1 VGSKTG
7 IRQSFAAPARNDC
20 VEIRGAR
27 QNNLKGI
34 DLDLPLGK
42 LTVVTG
48 PSGSGKSSL
57 AFETIYAEG
66 QRRYVETFSPY
77 MRQFLDRMDKPRVDD
92 IRGIPPAI
100 AIEQANPVKSSR
112 STVGTMTEINDYLK
126 LLWPHVAKAF
136 CPNCGREIRPE
147 TAQSIADQI
156 LQDCAG
162 KNVLITFW
170 VAVPPKT
177 APRAFFDFLQQQGYL
192 RVWIDNQ
199 VVRADV
205 AEPAFGGQPLQVRTA
220 DAKHER
226 GRRGRA
232 IQPVGS
238 TGCPPGAER
247 TDPKIKRLGARV
259 QVIQDRIAIGEE
271 NRARIAEAI
280 ETALRFGKG
289 KVNVI
294 PVEAGVSPAKSKNAA
309 DAAATTAMPFSIGWH
324 CAYCDLDIRPPTPGL
339 LSFNN
344 PLGACP
350 ECRGFGR
357 TISIDLNKAIPDR
370 RLSIKQGV
378 VRVFRGAE
386 FGESQKDLLRACAR
400 EEVDINVPFEE
411 LPEADQDFVIEGEKR
426 SGDYTEEDYEHDR
439 WYGVR
444 GFFRWLESK
453 TYKMHVRVLLS
464 RYRAYITCPRC
475 KGGRYQPEA
484 LNYKISIKPEI
495 RTPKSEIVLSL
506 PEFQALPISDAHDF
520 LRNIEIPAPNKTAQM
535 LRDEICA
542 RLNYLCEVGVSYL
555 TLDRST
561 RTLSGGEVQR
571 VNLTTCLGASLVN
584 TLFVMDEPSIG
595 LHPRDVGQLVRVM
608 RNLRDKGNTLLV
620 VEHEEQI
627 IRAADNLI
635 DLGPGRGEDGGELVW
650 NGPLD
655 DFLARNGENVGS
667 AGASPAVSHASR
679 DTGIIFGG
687 APKTALEGAR
697 APQSLTR
704 DYLTNRKSI
713 RFPKSRRDWTSSIK
727 LVGARQH
734 NLKNIDVDLPLGVFA
749 CVTGVSGSGKST
761 LIHDVLYRNL
771 LRARGQSSD
780 HQPSQS
786 YGSAGEPGACKSVI
800 GAHRIADVVMVD
812 QLPLAR
818 TPRSTPIL
826 YLGLFDRV
834 RELFAARPE
843 AMAQGL
849 TAGAFSFNSGG
860 GRCERCS
867 GTGYEKI
874 EMQFLSDLFVRCA
887 ECEGKRFQPHVLKVR
902 VQNKSIHDVLE
913 LTVSEAIEFFAQ
925 IGETTIE
932 PSLGAARPP
941 LPGRER
947 NEVRVG
953 RATEISNGLKV
964 LEEVGLGYL
973 RLGQPLNTLSG
984 GESQRL
990 KLVRHLT
997 QTENVLPASA
1007 LDGLRRGERSTP
1019 MNREQASNDQNR
1031 NGEAIGNLFIF
1042 DEPTT
1047 GLHFDD
1053 VAMLLQLFQRLVD
1066 RGHSIVV
1073 IEHNLEVIKCAD
1085 WIIDL
1090 GPEAG
1095 EAGGEVVATGTPEE
1109 IARVKHSHTGKFL
1122 RDVLGKG
1129 SAGMLPAVRG
1139 ILPRATQRAYANDG
1153 NEFTLGA
1160 AEKPSDSMPDGASRM
1175 LALPNQRADGGRD
1188 GAIQIHGARE
1198 HNLKN
1203 IDIKIPRE
1211 QLVVITGLSGSG
1223 KSTLAFDILFAEG
1236 QRRFLDSMSPYA
1248 RQFVEQL
1255 EKPDVDLVSGLPPSV
1270 AIEQRVTRGGGKS
1283 TVATVT
1289 EVYHFLR
1296 LLFAKTGTQFCPD
1309 CDLPVAKQSVASIV
1323 KQIEAAAN
1331 RAPVKVLAPL
1341 VKARKGFHTDV
1352 AHWAERQGFDT
1363 LYVDGRL
1370 VPISHFRKLER
1381 FIEHTIDVV
1390 VGMIDR
1396 RRVVHAR
1403 DIVRRALEIG
1413 RGTARLLDSKNRL
1426 TVTSTEMSC
1435 PGCGRAFEE
1444 LDPRL
1449 FSFNS
1454 PHGACEECGGFG
1466 EIWDREL
1473 QTAANRDGESLLE
1486 NELAAERE
1494 SEWIEE
1500 GEARECPSCHGSRLN
1515 AVARHVRVQGFTIDQ
1530 FTNLSA
1536 SEAARAIDRLKF
1548 KGAHQTIAAGLLPE
1562 IQQRLLF
1569 MEKVG
1574 LGYLALGRSAKTLS
1588 GGESQRIR
1596 LAAQLG
1602 SNLRG
1607 VLYVLD
1613 EPTIGLH
1620 PRDNLRLLETLTAL
1634 RNKGNSL
1641 VVVEHDDETMRHA
1654 DHIID
1659 LGPRAGIHGGEVVVS
1674 GTLRDIERT
1683 PNSET
1688 ARCLKKPLC
1697 HPIRGSRRSLPDTE
1711 NWIEIRSACAN
1722 NLKGIDVRFPVGRLS
1737 VITGISGS
1745 GKSTLMH
1752 NVIWPAVCE
1761 QLKER
1766 KRAGN
1771 GDLFKLV
1778 SGAEEIEAVYEV
1790 DQSPIGK
1797 TSRSTPGTYVKVF
1810 DEIRG
1815 LYAQLPVSRVRGYS
1829 ASRFS
1834 FNAEGGRCET
1844 CKGQGAIKLEMNFLP
1859 SSYVPCEDCHGRR
1872 YNPQTLEVL
1881 YNEKSIGDVMEMTIE
1896 EAAQFFSAH
1905 PKIARPL
1912 SLLLDTGLGYLKL
1925 GQPSPTLS
1933 GGEAQRLK
1941 LVTQLKRGVGRAADE
1956 RIRKMRKP
1964 GSTLYLLE
1972 EPTIGLHMADIEL
1985 LLNVLHRLV
1994 DEGNTVIVIEHN
2006 LSVIAEADY
2015 IVDLGPEAGDAGGDL
2030 VACGTPEQVAK
2041 NRVSRTAPFLQK
2053 VLNQSATRVFS
2064 T

>member
-1 VGSKTG
+1 
-7 IRQSFAAPARNDC
+7 
-20 VEIRGAR
+20 
-27 QNNLKGI
+27 
-34 DLDLPLGK
+34 
-42 LTVVTG
+42 
-48 PSGSGKSSL
+48 
-57 AFETIYAEG
+57 
-66 QRRYVETFSPY
+66 
-77 MRQFLDRMDKPRVDD
+77 MRQFLDRMDKPRVDE

-100 AIEQANPVKSSR
+100 AIEQSNPVKSSR

-126 LLWPHVAKAF
+126 LLWPRVAHAF
-136 CPNCGREIRPE
+136 CPSCSREIRLE
-147 TAQSIADQI
+147 TAKSIADQM
-156 LQDCAG
+156 LGGFAG
-162 KNVLITFW
+162 RNVLITFW
-170 VAVPPKT
+170 IPVPAKT
-177 APRAFFDFLQQQGYL
+177 QPRDFFDFLRQQGYL
-192 RVWIDNQ
+192 RVWIDNEI
-199 VVRADV
+199 VRVD
-205 AEPAFGGQPLQVRTA
+205 AEPKT
-220 DAKHER
+220 
-226 GRRGRA
+226 
-232 IQPVGS
+232 
-238 TGCPPGAER
+238 
-247 TDPKIKRLGARV
+247 KRLGARV

-271 NRARIAEAI
+271 NRARQVEAI

-289 KVNVI
+289 KINVI

-309 DAAATTAMPFSIGWH
+309 DTAATTAIPFSSGWH
-324 CAYCDLDIRPPTPGL
+324 CAHCDLDIRPPSPGL
-339 LSFNN
+339 FSFNN

-357 TISIDLNKAIPDR
+357 TIAIDLNKAIPDR
-370 RLSIKQGV
+370 SLSVKQGV

-400 EEVDINVPFEE
+400 EEIDINVPFEE
-411 LPEADQDFVIEGEKR
+411 LPKTDQDFVIEGEKR
-426 SGDYTEEDYEHDR
+426 SGDYTDEDYENDR

-464 RYRAYITCPRC
+464 RYRAYTTCPSC
-475 KGGRYQPEA
+475 NGGRFQPEA
-484 LNYKISIKPEI
+484 LNFKISEI
-495 RTPKSEIVLSL
+495 RNPKSEILVTL
-506 PEFQALPISDAHDF
+506 PEFQALPISDARDF
-520 LRNIEIPAPNKTAQM
+520 LSKIDIAPTDSTARM
-535 LRDEICA
+535 LRNEICA
-542 RLNYLCEVGVSYL
+542 RLNYLCEVGVGYL

-595 LHPRDVGQLVRVM
+595 LHPRDVGRLVRVM
-608 RNLRDKGNTLLV
+608 YNLRDKGNTLLV

-627 IRAADNLI
+627 IRSADNLI
-635 DLGPGRGEDGGELVW
+635 DIGPGRGEGGGELVFS
-650 NGPLD
+650 GPLD
-655 DFLARNGENVGS
+655 DFLGS
-667 AGASPAVSHASR
+667 ARGSRAV
-679 DTGIIFGG
+679 FGRR
-687 APKTALEGAR
+687 PKTSPGSNDISREERSPKLLPTAHRTVRRAAERGTPAAC

-704 DYLTNRKSI
+704 DYLSRRKSI
-713 RFPKSRRDWTSSIK
+713 PTPRSRRKSSASIK
-727 LVGARQH
+727 ISQAREH

-761 LIHDVLYRNL
+761 LVHDVLYRNL
-771 LRARGQSSD
+771 LRAKGQLSD
-780 HQPSQS
+780 Q
-786 YGSAGEPGACKSVI
+786 EPGACKSVS
-800 GAHRIADVVMVD
+800 GAHRIGDIVMVD
-812 QLPLAR
+812 QAPLAR

-826 YLGLFDRV
+826 YIGLYDRV
-834 RELFAARPE
+834 RELFAAQPE

-849 TAGAFSFNSGG
+849 TASAFSFNSGS

-874 EMQFLSDLFVRCA
+874 EMQFLSDLYVRCS
-887 ECEGKRFQPHVLKVR
+887 ECEGRRFQPHVLKVKLYG
-902 VQNKSIHDVLE
+902 KSIHDLLE
-913 LTVSEAIEFFAQ
+913 LTVSEAIQFFAQ
-925 IGETTIE
+925 IGEEKNLSE
-932 PSLGAARPP
+932 P
-941 LPGRER
+941 
-947 NEVRVG
+947 
-953 RATEISNGLKV
+953 LKV
-964 LEEVGLGYL
+964 LDEVGLGYL

-990 KLVRHLT
+990 KLVRHLAET
-997 QTENVLPASA
+997 QNAHRTSHNMRHPTNGQSA
-1007 LDGLRRGERSTP
+1007 
-1019 MNREQASNDQNR
+1019 N
-1031 NGEAIGNLFIF
+1031 GNLFIF

-1053 VAMLLQLFQRLVD
+1053 VAMLLRLFQRLVD
-1066 RGHSIVV
+1066 HGHSIVV

-1095 EAGGEVVATGTPEE
+1095 EDGGEVVAVGTPEQ
-1109 IARVKHSHTGKFL
+1109 IAQVESSHTGEFL
-1122 RDVLGKG
+1122 RAILG
-1129 SAGMLPAVRG
+1129 SARG
-1139 ILPRATQRAYANDG
+1139 PRAVFGRWPKTAPQRRSTYFDDER
-1153 NEFTLGA
+1153 EFALRA
-1160 AEKPSDSMPDGASRM
+1160 AEEPFGQRPNGARRRR
-1175 LALPNQRADGGRD
+1175 ALLNPQNCN
-1188 GAIQIHGARE
+1188 GAISIHGARE
-1198 HNLKN
+1198 HNLKD
-1203 IDIKIPRE
+1203 IDVKIPRD
-1211 QLVVITGLSGSG
+1211 QMVVITGLSGSG

-1255 EKPDVDLVSGLPPSV
+1255 EKPDVDLVEGLPPSV

-1309 CDLPVAKQSVASIV
+1309 CDLPVEKQSVAAIV
-1323 KQIEAAAN
+1323 KQVESAA
-1331 RAPVKVLAPL
+1331 RRGVLRVLAPL

-1363 LYVDGRL
+1363 LYVDGKL
-1370 VPISHFRKLER
+1370 ISISHFRKLER
-1381 FIEHTIDVV
+1381 FKEHTIDVV
-1390 VGMIDR
+1390 VGVIDAK
-1396 RRVVHAR
+1396 RVSKAR
-1403 DIVRRALEIG
+1403 DLTQRALEIG
-1413 RGTARLLDSKNRL
+1413 RGTARLLDSKNGL
-1426 TVTSTEMSC
+1426 IVMSTEMSC
-1435 PGCGRAFEE
+1435 PSCGRAFEE

-1466 EIWDREL
+1466 EIWDSDL
-1473 QTAANRDGESLLE
+1473 QTGASDNGESILE

-1494 SEWIEE
+1494 SEWIDEDD
-1500 GEARECPSCHGSRLN
+1500 ARECPSCRGSRLN
-1515 AVARHVRVQGFTIDQ
+1515 AVARHVRVQGNAINDFTA
-1530 FTNLSA
+1530 LSA
-1536 SEAARAIDRLKF
+1536 SEARKRMGKLRF
-1548 KGAHQTIAAGLLPE
+1548 RGAQKTIAGELLPE
-1562 IQQRLLF
+1562 IQQRLRF
-1569 MEKVG
+1569 MENVG

-1620 PRDNLRLLETLTAL
+1620 PRDNFRLLATLAAL
-1634 RNKGNSL
+1634 RKKGNSL
-1641 VVVEHDDETMRHA
+1641 VIVEHDDETMRRA
-1654 DHIID
+1654 DHVVD
-1659 LGPRAGIHGGEVVVS
+1659 LGPRAGAHGGEVVVQ
-1674 GTLRDIERT
+1674 GTLREIERAK
-1683 PNSET
+1683 NSET
-1688 ARCLKKPLC
+1688 GRCLKTPLC
-1697 HPIRGSRRSLPDTE
+1697 HPIRKSRRALRDVE
-1711 NWIEIRSACAN
+1711 NWIEVRGARAN
-1722 NLKGIDVRFPVGRLS
+1722 NLKDVDVRFPIGRLS

-1752 NVIWPAVCE
+1752 EVLWPAVRDE
-1761 QLKER
+1761 LEKK
-1766 KRAGN
+1766 KRSGN
-1771 GDLFKLV
+1771 GDLFKLI
-1778 SGAEEIEAVYEV
+1778 SGAGEIEAVYEV

-1797 TSRSTPGTYVKVF
+1797 TSRSTPGTYIKVF
-1810 DEIRG
+1810 DEIRN

-1844 CKGQGAIKLEMNFLP
+1844 CKGQGMIKLEMNFLP
-1859 SSYVPCEDCHGRR
+1859 SSYVPCEDCRGRR

-1881 YNEKSIGDVMEMTIE
+1881 YNEESIGDVMEMTIE

-1912 SLLLDTGLGYLKL
+1912 SLLVDTGLGYLKL

-1941 LVTQLKRGVGRAADE
+1941 LVTQLKRGVNRAANE
-1956 RIRKMRKP
+1956 RIRRMRMP

-1972 EPTIGLHMADIEL
+1972 EPTIGLHMADVEL

-2015 IVDLGPEAGDAGGDL
+2015 IVDLGPEAGADGGEV
-2030 VACGTPEQVAK
+2030 VAFGTPEQVAK
-2041 NRVSRTAPFLQK
+2041 NRISRTAPFLRK
-2053 VLNQSATRVFS
+2053 VLKAGRGQTTRS
-2064 T
+2064 S

>member
-1 VGSKTG
+1 VGSKAVEKECLT
-7 IRQSFAAPARNDC
+7 APLKAGC

-34 DLDLPLGK
+34 DVDLPLGK

-57 AFETIYAEG
+57 AFDTIYAEG

-77 MRQFLDRMDKPRVDD
+77 MRQFLDRMDKPRVDE

-126 LLWPHVAKAF
+126 LLWPRVARAF
-136 CPNCGREIRPE
+136 CPSCQREIRPE
-147 TAQSIADQI
+147 TAKSIADQVLRECDGQNI
-156 LQDCAG
+156 LVA
-162 KNVLITFW
+162 FW
-170 VAVPPKT
+170 VSVPAKT
-177 APRAFFDFLQQQGYL
+177 EPRAFFEFLQQQGYL
-192 RVWIDNQ
+192 RIWIDNTI
-199 VVRADV
+199 VRV
-205 AEPAFGGQPLQVRTA
+205 
-220 DAKHER
+220 DA
-226 GRRGRA
+226 
-232 IQPVGS
+232 
-238 TGCPPGAER
+238 
-247 TDPKIKRLGARV
+247 DPKIKRLGARV
-259 QVIQDRIAIGEE
+259 QVIQDRITVSPE
-271 NRARIAEAI
+271 NRARLVEAI
-280 ETALRFGKG
+280 EIALRFGKG
-289 KVNVI
+289 KINVI
-294 PVEAGVSPAKSKNAA
+294 PAAVEAGVSPAISKT
-309 DAAATTAMPFSIGWH
+309 AAATTASAIPFSTGWH
-324 CAYCDLDIRPPTPGL
+324 CAHCDLDIRPPTPGL
-339 LSFNN
+339 FSFNN

-357 TISIDLNKAIPDR
+357 TIAIDLNKAIPDR
-370 RLSIKQGV
+370 SLSIKQGV
-378 VRVFRGAE
+378 VRVFRGVE

-400 EEVDINVPFEE
+400 EEIDLNIPFEE
-411 LPEADQDFVIEGEKR
+411 LPKADQDFVISGEKR
-426 SGDYTEEDYEHDR
+426 SGEYTDDDYENDR

-464 RYRAYITCPRC
+464 RYRAYTTCPSC
-475 KGGRYQPEA
+475 NGGRFQPEA
-484 LNYKISIKPEI
+484 LNFKIVAAAYDRRPNS
-495 RTPKSEIVLSL
+495 
-506 PEFQALPISDAHDF
+506 SDAHTAPLRLTLPGFAALSIANARDF
-520 LRNIEIPAPNKTAQM
+520 LNQIDIASNDSTAQM
-535 LRDEICA
+535 LRNEICA
-542 RLNYLCEVGVSYL
+542 RLNYLCDVGVGYL

-584 TLFVMDEPSIG
+584 TLFIMDEPSVG
-595 LHPRDVGQLVRVM
+595 LHPRDVGRLVRVM
-608 RNLRDKGNTLLV
+608 HNLRDKGNTLLV

-635 DLGPGRGEDGGELVW
+635 DIGPGRGERGGELVFD
-650 NGPLD
+650 GTCEDLS
-655 DFLARNGENVGS
+655 LRRN
-667 AGASPAVSHASR
+667 
-679 DTGIIFGG
+679 
-687 APKTALEGAR
+687 
-697 APQSLTR
+697 SLTA
-704 DYLTNRKSI
+704 DYLSARKKI
-713 RFPKSRRDWTSSIK
+713 PVPKSRRKSTASIK
-727 LVGARQH
+727 INGASQH

-771 LRARGQSSD
+771 LRTKGDSSD
-780 HQPSQS
+780 Q
-786 YGSAGEPGACKSVI
+786 EPGACESVT
-800 GAHRIADVVMVD
+800 GAHRIGEIVMVD
-812 QLPLAR
+812 QAPLAR

-826 YLGLFDRV
+826 YLGLYDRV
-834 RELFAARPE
+834 RELFAAQPE

-849 TAGAFSFNSGG
+849 TASAFSFNSGS

-867 GTGYEKI
+867 GTGFEKI
-874 EMQFLSDLFVRCA
+874 EMQFLSDLYVKCA
-887 ECEGKRFQPHVLKVR
+887 ECEGRRFQPHVLKVKLHE
-902 VQNKSIHDVLE
+902 KSIHDLLK

-925 IGETTIE
+925 ISERRNLSE
-932 PSLGAARPP
+932 PLG
-941 LPGRER
+941 
-947 NEVRVG
+947 
-953 RATEISNGLKV
+953 V

-990 KLVRHLT
+990 KLVRHLAES
-997 QTENVLPASA
+997 ENPQ
-1007 LDGLRRGERSTP
+1007 RSTNSESAIGNSQP
-1019 MNREQASNDQNR
+1019 M
-1031 NGEAIGNLFIF
+1031 IGNLFIF

-1053 VAMLLQLFQRLVD
+1053 VAMLLRLLQRLVD
-1066 RGHSIVV
+1066 RGHSVVV

-1085 WIIDL
+1085 WIVDL

-1095 EAGGEVVATGTPEE
+1095 DQGGQIVAVGTPEQ
-1109 IARVKHSHTGKFL
+1109 IAKIESSHTGTFL
-1122 RDVLGKG
+1122 SRALAQPFKQLGVI
-1129 SAGMLPAVRG
+1129 P
-1139 ILPRATQRAYANDG
+1139 I
-1153 NEFTLGA
+1153 
-1160 AEKPSDSMPDGASRM
+1160 
-1175 LALPNQRADGGRD
+1175 RADGEGPHKISRQLQRPLAYAQDDDEELARAAESAPHYRASGRN
-1188 GAIQIHGARE
+1188 GAISIHGARE

-1203 IDIKIPRE
+1203 IDIKIPRD
-1211 QLVVITGLSGSG
+1211 QMVVITGLSGSG

-1255 EKPDVDLVSGLPPSV
+1255 EKPDVDLVEGLPPSV

-1309 CDLPVAKQSVASIV
+1309 CDLPVEKRSIIAIV
-1323 KQIEAAAN
+1323 KQVEAAAK
-1331 RAPVKVLAPL
+1331 RGPLKVLAPL

-1363 LYVDGRL
+1363 LFVDRKL
-1370 VPISHFRKLER
+1370 IPISHFRKLER
-1381 FIEHTIDVV
+1381 FREHTIDVV
-1390 VGMIDR
+1390 VGEFRGATGILA
-1396 RRVVHAR
+1396 VGSQAGS
-1403 DIVRRALEIG
+1403 VRHVTERALEIG
-1413 RGTARLLDSKNRL
+1413 RGTAHLLDSKNRL
-1426 TVTSTEMSC
+1426 TVMSTEMSC
-1435 PGCGRAFEE
+1435 PNCGRAFEE

-1466 EIWDREL
+1466 EIWNRDL
-1473 QTAANRDGESLLE
+1473 QTGAEENGGSVLE

-1494 SEWIEE
+1494 SEWIDQ

-1515 AVARHVRVQGFTIDQ
+1515 AVARHVRVQGHTIDQ
-1530 FTNLSA
+1530 FTSLSA
-1536 SEAARAIDRLKF
+1536 SQARELISKLRF
-1548 KGAHQTIAAGLLPE
+1548 RGNQSPIAAELLPE
-1562 IQQRLLF
+1562 IRQRLVF
-1569 MEKVG
+1569 MESVG

-1620 PRDNLRLLETLTAL
+1620 PRDNLRLLDTLTAL
-1634 RNKGNSL
+1634 REKGNSL
-1641 VVVEHDDETMRHA
+1641 VIVEHDEETMRRA
-1654 DHIID
+1654 DHVVD
-1659 LGPRAGIHGGEVVVS
+1659 LGPRAGLHGGEVVAQ
-1674 GTLRDIERT
+1674 GTLRDIKRAA
-1683 PNSET
+1683 NSET
-1688 ARCLKKPLC
+1688 GRCLKLPIC
-1697 HPIRGSRRSLPDTE
+1697 HPIRKSRRSLRSVED
-1711 NWIEIRSACAN
+1711 WIEVQGACAN
-1722 NLKGIDVRFPVGRLS
+1722 NLKDIDVRFPVGRLS
-1737 VITGISGS
+1737 LITGISGS

-1752 NVIWPAVCE
+1752 EVLLPGVRE
-1761 QLKER
+1761 QLN
-1766 KRAGN
+1766 KRRAS
-1771 GDLFKLV
+1771 GDGELFKLV
-1778 SGAEEIEAVYEV
+1778 SGTTEIEAVYEV

-1810 DEIRG
+1810 DEIRN

-1844 CKGQGAIKLEMNFLP
+1844 CKGQGVIKLEMNFLP
-1859 SSYVPCEDCHGRR
+1859 SSYVPCEDCGGRR

-1881 YNEKSIGDVMEMTIE
+1881 YNDKSIGDVMEMTIE
-1896 EAAQFFSAH
+1896 EAAEFFFAH
-1905 PKIARPL
+1905 PKIARAL
-1912 SLLLDTGLGYLKL
+1912 SLLVDTGLGYLKL

-1941 LVTQLKRGVGRAADE
+1941 LVTQLKRGVSRAANE

-1972 EPTIGLHMADIEL
+1972 EPTIGLHMADVAL

-2006 LSVIAEADY
+2006 LTVIAEADY
-2015 IVDLGPEAGDAGGDL
+2015 VVDLGPEAGAEGGE
-2030 VACGTPEQVAK
+2030 VVVFGTPEQVAK
-2041 NRVSRTAPFLQK
+2041 NRISRTAPFLRGLLKHSVMQ
-2053 VLNQSATRVFS
+2053 TRRL
-2064 T
+2064 

>member
-1 VGSKTG
+1 LPADSIYQAGRPVSTQARCLCHGSRICEPLDWRRIFPVGSTIGKEERIIATP
-7 IRQSFAAPARNDC
+7 QNDY

-34 DLDLPLGK
+34 DVDLPLGK
-42 LTVVTG
+42 LTVITG

-100 AIEQANPVKSSR
+100 AIEQSNPVKTSR

-147 TAQSIADQI
+147 TAQSIAEQI
-156 LQDCAG
+156 LHDCAG

-192 RVWIDNQ
+192 RVWIDNEI
-199 VVRADV
+199 VRAD
-205 AEPAFGGQPLQVRTA
+205 A
-220 DAKHER
+220 D
-226 GRRGRA
+226 
-232 IQPVGS
+232 I
-238 TGCPPGAER
+238 
-247 TDPKIKRLGARV
+247 KIKRLGARV
-259 QVIQDRIAIGEE
+259 QVIQDRIAISEE
-271 NRARIAEAI
+271 NRARLVEAI

-294 PVEAGVSPAKSKNAA
+294 PIADCGMRNAERKNPNISGMANLSEIRNPQSA
-309 DAAATTAMPFSIGWH
+309 IPFSTGWH
-324 CAYCDLDIRPPTPGL
+324 CAWCDLDIRAPTPGL

-400 EEVDINVPFEE
+400 EDIDINVPFDQ
-411 LPEADQDFVIEGEKR
+411 LPKADQHFVIEGEKR
-426 SGDYTEEDYEHDR
+426 SGDYTEEDYEYDR

-464 RYRAYITCPRC
+464 RYRAYITCPSC
-475 KGGRYQPEA
+475 KGGRYQPET
-484 LNYKISIKPEI
+484 LNYKIPVRSEI
-495 RTPKSEIVLSL
+495 RNQKSEIILSL

-520 LRNIEIPAPNKTAQM
+520 LGKIDIPAGNKTAQM
-535 LRDEICA
+535 LRGEICA
-542 RLNYLCEVGVSYL
+542 RLNYLCEVGVGYL

-608 RNLRDKGNTLLV
+608 HNLRDKGNTLLV

-627 IRAADNLI
+627 IRASDNLI
-635 DLGPGRGEDGGELVW
+635 DVGPGRGERGGELVW
-650 NGPLD
+650 SGPMDQFVNGG
-655 DFLARNGENVGS
+655 GE
-667 AGASPAVSHASR
+667 PSR
-679 DTGIIFGG
+679 PNTSQTRSEG
-687 APKTALEGAR
+687 AP
-697 APQSLTR
+697 APSLTR
-704 DYLTNRKSI
+704 DYLSGRKSI
-713 RFPKSRRDWTSSIK
+713 PVPKSRRRGTSSIRV
-727 LVGARQH
+727 VGARQH

-771 LRARGQSSD
+771 LRAKGQSSD
-780 HQPSQS
+780 Q
-786 YGSAGEPGACKSVI
+786 EPGACKSVT
-800 GAHRIADVVMVD
+800 GAHRVGDVVMVD
-812 QLPLAR
+812 QSPLAR

-834 RELFAARPE
+834 RELFAAQPE
-843 AMAQGL
+843 ALAQGL

-902 VQNKSIHDVLE
+902 LHDKSIHNILE
-913 LTVSEAIEFFAQ
+913 LTVSEAIQFFAQ
-925 IGETTIE
+925 IGEEEIN
-932 PSLGAARPP
+932 ARPSP
-941 LPGRER
+941 YSSPYEREADAQR
-947 NEVRVG
+947 QVRVQ
-953 RATEISNGLKV
+953 RCRQVADGLKV

-990 KLVRHLT
+990 KLVGHLAE
-997 QTENVLPASA
+997 QGNVEHRT
-1007 LDGLRRGERSTP
+1007 DGKS
-1019 MNREQASNDQNR
+1019 
-1031 NGEAIGNLFIF
+1031 AIGSLFIF

-1085 WIIDL
+1085 RIIDL

-1095 EAGGEVVATGTPEE
+1095 HAGGEVVAAGTPEE
-1109 IARVKHSHTGKFL
+1109 LARVEHSHTGKFL
-1122 RDVLGKG
+1122 ARILSK
-1129 SAGMLPAVRG
+1129 SLKAV
-1139 ILPRATQRAYANDG
+1139 IPRREDGEGPHKISRELERSFAYAQDDNI
-1153 NEFTLGA
+1153 ELARA
-1160 AEKPSDSMPDGASRM
+1160 AETAPRLRASAR
-1175 LALPNQRADGGRD
+1175 N
-1188 GAIQIHGARE
+1188 GAIYVHGARE

-1203 IDIKIPRE
+1203 IDVEIPRE

-1248 RQFVEQL
+1248 RQFIEQL

-1289 EVYHFLR
+1289 EVHHFLR
-1296 LLFAKTGTQFCPD
+1296 LLFAKTGTQFCPN

-1331 RAPVKVLAPL
+1331 RAPLKVVAPL

-1352 AHWAERQGFDT
+1352 ARWAERQGFDT

-1381 FIEHTIDVV
+1381 FKEHTIDVV
-1390 VGMIDR
+1390 VGVIDSR
-1396 RRVVHAR
+1396 RIENAR
-1403 DIVRRALEIG
+1403 DVARRALEIG

-1426 TVTSTEMSC
+1426 TVMSTEMSC
-1435 PGCGRAFEE
+1435 PACGRAFEE

-1466 EIWDREL
+1466 EIWDQEL
-1473 QTAANRDGESLLE
+1473 QTSANRDGESVLE
-1486 NELAAERE
+1486 TELAAERE

-1515 AVARHVRVQGFTIDQ
+1515 AVARHVRVQGYTIDQ

-1536 SEAARAIDRLKF
+1536 SRAARMIEKLKLR
-1548 KGAHQTIAAGLLPE
+1548 GTHQTIAAGLIPE
-1562 IQQRLLF
+1562 IQQRLRF

-1659 LGPRAGIHGGEVVVS
+1659 LGPRAGIHGGEIVIS
-1674 GTLRDIERT
+1674 GTLGDIET
-1683 PNSET
+1683 NPNSET
-1688 ARCLKKPLC
+1688 ARCLKTPLC
-1697 HPIRGSRRSLPDTE
+1697 HPIRGSRRSLRDVE
-1711 NWIEIRSACAN
+1711 NWIEVTGARAN
-1722 NLKGIDVRFPVGRLS
+1722 NLKDIDVRFPVGRLS

-1752 NVIWPAVCE
+1752 DAIWPAVRE
-1761 QLKER
+1761 QLKQR

-1771 GDLFKLV
+1771 GDLFNLV
-1778 SGAEEIEAVYEV
+1778 SGAQEIEAVYEV

-1810 DEIRG
+1810 DEIRN

-1844 CKGQGAIKLEMNFLP
+1844 CKGQGVVKLEMNFLP
-1859 SSYVPCEDCHGRR
+1859 CSYVLCEDCHGRR

-1881 YNEKSIGDVMEMTIE
+1881 YNEKSIGDVMELTIE

-1912 SLLLDTGLGYLKL
+1912 SLLVDTGLGYLKL

-1941 LVTQLKRGVGRAADE
+1941 LVTQLKRGVSRAADE

-2015 IVDLGPEAGDAGGDL
+2015 IVDLGPEAGDAGGEV
-2030 VACGTPEQVAK
+2030 VACGTPEQVAR
-2041 NRVSRTAPFLQK
+2041 NRVSRTAPFLRK
-2053 VLNQSATRVFS
+2053 VLKMPRAKTALSS
-2064 T
+2064 